1 MNSLSIAKKIMIIG
15 LVPLVALTIFGF
27 ITVKQQITEYSILN
41 IMSHNASLFLH
52 TSHLMSELQKERGR
66 TAVFLSGG
74 TVFEDIKKF
83 RQNTDTKLKD
93 WVESLKNE
101 KVSNRET
108 IKKMSQIENT
118 LNKIRASYEEQNSQL
133 VKQEIKDYTEL
144 ITDLRSLQSAISNSK
159 TTKGF
164 GKKMTSNLIIE
175 VAKENAGLLRA
186 NMSSLIKR
194 NTELSEQEFSLLIE
208 LKSNINANISSPALV
223 LSDEELKILN
233 EKKTSESWKNVDQ
246 NFQTILSKSSTGD
259 FGLDYEMFWTS
270 VTNMVDDIGSVI
282 DKSTIK
288 MSDDIEKEKSKSF
301 NQTLFTVMLILLV
314 IIIVFIMILVLSR
327 GIINPIRHTIHLLKD
342 IAEGEGDLTKRLDLD
357 NKDELGEMSG
367 WFNLFISNIQ
377 KIIVQ
382 LQNNVHELSK
392 SSVVLFNSSSKL
404 VDSSV
409 EINQKVENLV
419 STSEEINS
427 NTEQI
432 AFSTENAAANVRTV
446 ASSAT
451 QMSASIYSVAASTE
465 QASSNVNSIVSAV
478 SEVNNDINHIVN
490 KISDISDNTN
500 TAASAIEQMSASL
513 REVVKSTSN
522 ASLISDKANLQ
533 AKETA
538 LIMNE
543 LKKNAT
549 DISKVVHLINDIADQ
564 TNMLALNATIE
575 AASAGEAGKGF
586 AVVANEVKAL
596 ASQTAEATGKIQEKI
611 EEMQKSTVITVN
623 SLESVKKIITE
634 LNTINNSIA
643 SNIEEQSY
651 AVEEISKSIA
661 ISARNTSEVADFSEK
676 IKFSAENINRNISEA
691 GQGVNEIAKNTAENS
706 TTANEVAKNSEKL
719 KNQVDEISSNSIEIT
734 NGISIITNHLTE
746 INQSS
751 LKTAHESEKVKK
763 AALNL
768 EDITDTIKNITL
780 KFKASILEK
789 A

>member
-1 MNSLSIAKKIMIIG
+1 MKSLSIAKKIMIIG
-15 LVPLVALTIFGF
+15 LVPLGALIIFGF

-52 TSHLMSELQKERGR
+52 TSHLMSELQEERGR

-74 TVFEDIKKF
+74 TAFEDIKKF
-83 RQNTDTKLKD
+83 RQNTDTKLQG

-144 ITDLRSLQSAISNSK
+144 ITELRSLQSAISNSK

-246 NFQTILSKSSTGD
+246 NFHTILSKSSTGD

-357 NKDELGEMSG
+357 NKDELGEMTG

-543 LKKNAT
+543 LKKNAA

-611 EEMQKSTVITVN
+611 EEMQKSTIITVN
-623 SLESVKKIITE
+623 SLESVKKIITD

-751 LKTAHESEKVKK
+751 LKTAHESENVKK

-768 EDITDTIKNITL
+768 EDITDTIKKITL
-780 KFKASILEK
+780 KFKA
-789 A
+789 

>member
-768 EDITDTIKNITL
+768 EDITDTK
-780 KFKASILEK
+780 KILH
-789 A
+789 

>member
-549 DISKVVHLINDIADQ
+549 DISKVVHLINYIADQ

-780 KFKASILEK
+780 KFKA
-789 A
+789 